1 MVSAHVLWQ
10 IGRLLSLRHH
20 TGHTYF
26 PQQHCGDA
34 LLWQGRSVVYK
45 SETSGGQLSGQRPIE
60 GLPGAGMCEVLRD
73 LCSIVLFGTTMLCNC
88 AQFHYSAS
96 FTHTQSFSHTLNMSD
111 MVLQF
116 CHSCTWHSPFWPPR
130 VQSIV
135 CHLLI
140 IIFNSFRLDI
150 HKFSWIAFLN
160 SVLMWLLLI
169 MNILN
174 SRFLIE
180 LILSPPRLPDELL
193 LKI

>member
-1 MVSAHVLWQ
+1 MSLTAACGWLARMCCDRLAAYYRFDTTPVTLIFHDTLW
-10 IGRLLSLRHH
+10 
-20 TGHTYF
+20 
-26 PQQHCGDA
+26 CGDA

-73 LCSIVLFGTTMLCNC
+73 LCSIVLFSTMLCNC
-88 AQFHYSAS
+88 AQFHFSAS
-96 FTHTQSFSHTLNMSD
+96 FTHTQSFSQALNMSD

-150 HKFSWIAFLN
+150 HKFS
-160 SVLMWLLLI
+160 
-169 MNILN
+169 
-174 SRFLIE
+174 SRVT
-180 LILSPPRLPDELL
+180 DE
-193 LKI
+193 

>member
-1 MVSAHVLWQ
+1 MSDHTFRIVKTFKISIQLDSCLWMVSAHVLWQ

-26 PQQHCGDA
+26 PHCADA

-73 LCSIVLFGTTMLCNC
+73 LCSIVLFSTMLCNC
-88 AQFHYSAS
+88 AQFHFSAS
-96 FTHTQSFSHTLNMSD
+96 FTHTQSFSQALNMSD

-116 CHSCTWHSPFWPPR
+116 CHSCTWHSPFWPPLA
-130 VQSIV
+130 QSIV

-150 HKFSWIAFLN
+150 HKIS
-160 SVLMWLLLI
+160 
-169 MNILN
+169 
-174 SRFLIE
+174 SRVT
-180 LILSPPRLPDELL
+180 DE
-193 LKI
+193 